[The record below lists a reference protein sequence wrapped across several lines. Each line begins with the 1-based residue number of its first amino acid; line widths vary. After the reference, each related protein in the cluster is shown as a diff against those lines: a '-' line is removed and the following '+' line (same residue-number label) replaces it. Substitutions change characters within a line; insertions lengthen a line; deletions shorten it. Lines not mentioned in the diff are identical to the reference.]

1 VPKVTNTIGMDLYL
15 AATQQVVADGES
27 VSVSKEIAESLI
39 EQGWKL
45 ASETRKQSESQT
57 EETAKAEVN

>member
-1 VPKVTNTIGMDLYL
+1 MPKVTNTTGIDLYL

-27 VSVSKEIAESLI
+27 ISVPEEIAQSLK
-39 EQGWKL
+39 EQGWKI
-45 ASETRKQSESQT
+45 AAEPRKQSESKT

>member
-1 VPKVTNTIGMDLYL
+1 MDLYL